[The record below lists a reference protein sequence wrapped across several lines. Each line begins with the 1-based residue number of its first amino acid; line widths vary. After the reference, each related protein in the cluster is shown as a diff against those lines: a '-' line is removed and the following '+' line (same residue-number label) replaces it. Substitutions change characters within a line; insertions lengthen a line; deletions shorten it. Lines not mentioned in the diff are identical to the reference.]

1 MKLKKL
7 LLAVPAVVGSTFI
20 ATSANAAIDVGSI
33 VTEMTSN
40 QAAIVSVGG
49 AGLLLFAAAAVF
61 RYIKRAF

>member
-1 MKLKKL
+1 MKKL
-7 LLAVPAVVGSTFI
+7 SLSVLAVLGTAFI
-20 ATSANAAIDVGSI
+20 ATSANAAIDVSNI

-40 QAAIVSVGG
+40 QPAIVSVGG